1 MPPRLTRKGEE
12 TRRRIV
18 EGAASL
24 MRERGPDV
32 SLDDV
37 RAVTAT
43 SKSQLFHYFPDG
55 RVSLLE
61 EAARHEA
68 EQVLADQRPALDDLG
83 DWPTW
88 EAWREQVIA
97 RYVAQGR
104 RCPLRALLGRLT
116 PEDHDEI
123 VADLFERWQRA
134 LAAGVRRMQDAGR
147 MSADLTPEEAAAAL
161 LAAVQGGVVIL
172 LATGDAAH
180 LRLALDL
187 VLDRLRPAA
196 QVAAQVEVK

>member
-18 EGAASL
+18 EGAVSL

-37 RAVTAT
+37 RAATAT

-55 RVSLLE
+55 RVQLLE

-83 DWPTW
+83 DWPSW
-88 EAWREQVIA
+88 EDWRDQVVA
-97 RYVAQGR
+97 RYEAQGR
-104 RCPLRALLGRLT
+104 HCPLRALMSRLSAQ
-116 PEDHDEI
+116 EHDEI
-123 VADLFERWQRA
+123 VADLFARWQES
-134 LAAGVRRMQDAGR
+134 LASGVTRMQAAGR
-147 MSADLTPEEAAAAL
+147 MATGLTPAEAAAAL

-172 LATGDAAH
+172 LATGDSVH
-180 LRLALDL
+180 LRLALSV
-187 VLDRLRPAA
+187 VLDRLRP
-196 QVAAQVEVK
+196 